1 MQPNATELKVSPL
14 TATPDEA
21 KQSHNEATLAQC
33 LRVTGVPNEATV
45 ASFPAST
52 VGVNE
57 AKQGQMGPGINP
69 PSVAP
74 LRRRE
79 PRIPAPLSP
88 SFQRRL
94 ESRRG

>member
-1 MQPNATELKVSPL
+1 MRLNETELEVSPL
-14 TATPDEA
+14 LATPDEA
-21 KQSHNEATLAQC
+21 KQSHNEVTLAQC

-79 PRIPAPLSP
+79 TSHPCPLSP

-94 ESRRG
+94 ESRP